1 MYKIL
6 SINPGSTS
14 TKVSVYEDE
23 KKLFDETINHS
34 EKDLNKFEG
43 IQSQFDFRKKA
54 ILTILDKNNFQ
65 LIDLGAIVSR
75 GGILPPLKSGA
86 YKINSTMVDYLVN
99 TPRDHHASNL
109 GAVIAYD
116 LSKNLNIPSYIYDPI
131 SVDELVDV
139 ARFSGMPEIERES
152 RMHTLNMRASAIKA
166 AKKSNKKYEDSR
178 FVVAHLGG
186 GTTLSVHKEGKVVDI
201 LSDDEGPFSPERSG
215 GLPGRNLVD
224 LCFSGKYTKNEIKK
238 NMRSKSGL
246 EGYLKTKDLRKVE
259 ELIEKGDK
267 KAKLVFEAMV
277 YQIAKGIGQLATVL
291 DGDID
296 AVVITGGMAFS
307 KKLEKMLKEKIS
319 FLGEVIMLPGEEE
332 MEALTLGGL
341 RVLKGEE
348 EAKEFTLV

>member
-1 MYKIL
+1 MFKIL

-14 TKVSVYEDE
+14 TKISIYEDE
-23 KKLFDETINHS
+23 KKLFEETINHD
-34 EKDLNKFEG
+34 EKDLNKFEN
-43 IQSQFDFRKKA
+43 IQSQFDLRKNA
-54 ILTILDKNNFQ
+54 LLNFLDKNNFK
-65 LIDLGAIVSR
+65 LSDLDAIVSR
-75 GGILPPLKSGA
+75 GGVLPPLKSGA
-86 YKINSTMVDYLVN
+86 YRINSIMVDYLIN

-109 GAVIAYD
+109 GAVIAYN
-116 LSKNLNIPSYIYDPI
+116 LSENLNIPSYIYDPI
-131 SVDELVDV
+131 SVDELEDV
-139 ARFSGMPEIERES
+139 ARISGLPEIERES
-152 RMHTLNMRASAIKA
+152 RMHALNMRASAIKA
-166 AKKSNKKYEDSR
+166 SKELNKKYEDSR

-186 GTTLSVHKEGKVVDI
+186 GTTLSVHKKGKIVDI

-215 GLPGRNLVD
+215 GVPGRNLVD
-224 LCFSGKYTKNEIKK
+224 LCFSGKYTKDKIKK

-267 KAKLVFEAMV
+267 KAKLIFEAMV

-291 DGDID
+291 DGDLD

-307 KKLEKMLKEKIS
+307 KKLEKMLKKKIS

-348 EAKEFTLV
+348 EAKEFTIE